1 MGMFVAR
8 NIESLLEQAVRGSR
22 TTDSQVTA
30 VTITKSSGVPLC
42 TVTSKDFSV
51 TKIKMFALL
60 AARQGITLEVQRFE
74 APEDDDDEKIYGSL
88 VPGTEYG
95 VIFVT
100 ERNFPEGLIK
110 IRMRNLTEQLKDLA
124 KFDEAEE
131 YS

>member
-1 MGMFVAR
+1 M
-8 NIESLLEQAVRGSR
+8 
-22 TTDSQVTA
+22 
-30 VTITKSSGVPLC
+30 
-42 TVTSKDFSV
+42 